1 MATNAKE
8 KFVAKVIEALSDA
21 YLGTQDKKYYFEQ
34 DGTQI
39 AMALTCPKTPIEF
52 TKKENITAAAA
63 PDPEF
68 TPEERK
74 TIEDLMWKL
83 NL

>member
-39 AMALTCPKTPIEF
+39 AMTLTCPKVPIEF
-52 TKKENITAAAA
+52 AEKKQEEVA
-63 PDPEF
+63 PAFNPEF
-68 TPEERK
+68 TPEEKK
-74 TIEDLMWKL
+74 TIENLMWKL

>member
-8 KFVAKVIEALSDA
+8 KFVARVIEAIGDA

-52 TKKENITAAAA
+52 EKRENAAAA
-63 PDPEF
+63 ATPDPEF
-68 TPEERK
+68 TPKERK

>member
-1 MATNAKE
+1 
-8 KFVAKVIEALSDA
+8 
-21 YLGTQDKKYYFEQ
+21 
-34 DGTQI
+34 
-39 AMALTCPKTPIEF
+39 MALTCPKTPIEF
-52 TKKENITAAAA
+52 EKRENAAAA
-63 PDPEF
+63 ATPDPEF